1 MSKDISIIERDPL
14 SNSDIKQYLP
24 DAKIMAYR
32 KLKLY
37 ENIDDLLPE
46 TNDYAIILYEHSIN
60 NGHWICLLKSEGN
73 SGDTPLIEYF
83 DSYGNPPDFPL
94 NWVMCETRKKLGSGK
109 MLLTRMLDNC
119 PYNVI
124 YNPIKYQSKNPV
136 IATCGRHCVFRIL
149 NMLKKNMDLP
159 TYYKMMKNYK
169 KRDKT
174 DYDAVVSKYISLV
187 E

>member
-1 MSKDISIIERDPL
+1 MEYPLNVVKRDPL
-14 SNSDIKQYLP
+14 SNTEIKQYLP
-24 DAKIMAYR
+24 DAKIMTYR

-46 TNDYAIILYEHSIN
+46 DTDYAVILYEHSVN
-60 NGHWICLLKSEGN
+60 NGHWVCILKRPNGA
-73 SGDTPLIEYF
+73 TPLIEYF

-94 NWVMCETRKKLGSGK
+94 NWVGCDTRKKLGSGK
-109 MLLTRMLDNC
+109 MLLTRMFDNC
-119 PYNVI
+119 PYDIV
-124 YNPIKYQSKNPV
+124 YNPIKYQNKNPV

-159 TYYKMMKNYK
+159 TYFKMMKKYK
-169 KRDKT
+169 KKDKT
-174 DYDAVVSKYISLV
+174 DYDGVVSKYINLV